1 MNKKAQF
8 LTFLCVLTASAT
20 LLADPVGPKIQFE
33 KPIYDFEKVKSG
45 EMVKYT
51 YIFTNTGDSTLFV
64 TNVQPSCGCTTAGDW
79 THQVEPGQTGT
90 VPVQF
95 NSANYGGM
103 VVKQVT
109 VTSNDKQQPSVVLQ
123 LKGTIWKP
131 VDVNPNFAVLNVS
144 AESTANTSTT
154 VHIINNMD
162 EPLILSTPEVN
173 NKAFTAELKTNE
185 AGKNFELTIKVA
197 PPADS
202 GNLQGM
208 VTVKTSST
216 NFPVVSVS
224 AWANVQPVIV
234 VSPPQIS
241 LPVGPLTAKQTVSIM
256 IQNNGTNAITV
267 SEPTIGLKGVEAQVS
282 ESQAGKLFTAT
293 VTFPEGFELPQGTL
307 AELTVKSTHPRF
319 PLIKVPVSQAAR
331 AAFTPIPHPTVIP
344 LPPAAAGRENVVKRV
359 LLESVLVAALG
370 VLIAFGANALSPHGL
385 KLGRDYFPGD

>member
-8 LTFLCVLTASAT
+8 LTFLCVLTATAT

-154 VHIINNMD
+154 VHIVNNMD
-162 EPLILSTPEVN
+162 EPLILSAPESN

-185 AGKNFELTIKVA
+185 AGKNFELTIKVV

-256 IQNNGTNAITV
+256 IQNNGTNVIAV

-293 VTFPEGFELPQGTL
+293 VTFPEGFELPQGTP

-319 PLIKVPVSQAAR
+319 PLIKVPVTQAAR

-344 LPPAAAGRENVVKRV
+344 LQPAAGTPPAAPTT
-359 LLESVLVAALG
+359 AARP
-370 VLIAFGANALSPHGL
+370 ATQ
-385 KLGRDYFPGD
+385 